1 MSLGQAYGDV
11 LNRVVIRED
20 KLPVPAGEIG
30 EAPLESGGPEERG
43 GFRPSEIDITRMSDK
58 DKKDNIYN
66 IKGYTY
72 GDGNSPGNTKRM
84 KRH

>member
-1 MSLGQAYGDV
+1 MSSKKDLISIGEAYGNV
-11 LNRVVIRED
+11 LNRVNINEE
-20 KLPVPAGEIG
+20 VPAGEVG

-43 GFRPSEIDITRMSDK
+43 GFRPSEIDIDRMSEK

-72 GDGNSPGNTKRM
+72 GYNSLS
-84 KRH
+84 H